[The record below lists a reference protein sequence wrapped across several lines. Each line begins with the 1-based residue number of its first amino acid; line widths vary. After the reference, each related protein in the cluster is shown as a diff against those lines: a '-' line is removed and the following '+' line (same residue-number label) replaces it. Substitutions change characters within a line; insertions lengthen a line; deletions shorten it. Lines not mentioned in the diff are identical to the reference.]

1 MATKI
6 FINLPVKDL
15 PRSIAF
21 FTALGYTFNPQFT
34 DETATCMIISEDIFA
49 MLVTEPK
56 FLTFTK
62 KGIADTAKTTE
73 VLLAVSV
80 ETREAVDD
88 MIAKALAAGG
98 TSAAEKQDHGF
109 MYYGAF
115 CDLDGHH
122 WEIMWM
128 NPDAPMP
135 ENNTANA

>member
-6 FINLPVKDL
+6 FVNLPVKDL
-15 PRSIAF
+15 PKSVEF

-62 KGIADTAKTTE
+62 KQIADTSKTTE
-73 VLLAVSV
+73 VLLCVSV
-80 ETREAVDD
+80 ETRDAVDD
-88 MIAKALAAGG
+88 MIEKALAAGG
-98 TSAAEKQDHGF
+98 TLAAEKADHGF

-128 NPDAPMP
+128 NPDAAMP
-135 ENNTANA
+135 ENNSTNA